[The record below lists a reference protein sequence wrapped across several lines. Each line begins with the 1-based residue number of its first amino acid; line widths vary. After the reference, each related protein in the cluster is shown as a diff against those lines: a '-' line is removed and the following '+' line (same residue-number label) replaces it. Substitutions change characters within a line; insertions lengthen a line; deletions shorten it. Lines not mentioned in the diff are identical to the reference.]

1 MEVGSR
7 ERKEKVRAVERK
19 TQIIKVVLKRGKK
32 EKKKKSGIETSAGI
46 MSNFFLPG
54 LSRLL
59 AIK

>member
-7 ERKEKVRAVERK
+7 ERKEKGRAVERK

-32 EKKKKSGIETSAGI
+32 EKKKSGIETSAGI